1 MNGKRIAKIISEE
14 IMKSLYQFSDIITE
28 SYKCVPE
35 EETNDFRR
43 FKYNMY
49 TQQHMRK
56 IDPLKFGG
64 YGKLGFDIE
73 ISEPIFNVRKN
84 YARDCPWITVRFS
97 NISIGFVDPK
107 TFAKI
112 ILFGFSS
119 DWVYSVHYD
128 DGSGKPEFDVVIDHT
143 EFDNSFNEISLF
155 FVRVDKPSLE
165 ER

>member
-14 IMKSLYQFSDIITE
+14 IMKSLYKFSDVITE

-43 FKYNMY
+43 LKYNMY
-49 TQQHMRK
+49 TQQRMRK
-56 IDPLKFGG
+56 IDSLKFGG

-84 YARDCPWITVRFS
+84 YSSDCPYLTVRFS

-119 DWVYSVHYD
+119 DWVYRVHYD

-143 EFDNSFNEISLF
+143 EFDHSFNEISLF
-155 FVRVDKPSLE
+155 FVRVDKSSLE